1 VSEGAEGS
9 TLVVGDGPPGVLLAR
24 GLSNLGAAV
33 TVLGDPNVSRA
44 AGEGW
49 SGRSSPC
56 DLTSSTT
63 AEASLR
69 ATLEPGPLKALVWAR
84 VPVTPGDIGELASL
98 GEEDWER
105 LAEEP
110 ITEFL
115 HLLQGASTHLPPGS
129 SVALVAPSLVLVG
142 APQVVAWTAAVEG
155 QRSLL
160 RVAARRWGNR
170 GVSLNCVAVPAH
182 VLCGAPA
189 PLDRAGG
196 PPPSSGRQPTIDGEV
211 ATVVAHL
218 AAMAGSVTGATVAVD
233 GGSWMT
239 P

>member
-1 VSEGAEGS
+1 V
-9 TLVVGDGPPGVLLAR
+9 D
-24 GLSNLGAAV
+24 
-33 TVLGDPNVSRA
+33 
-44 AGEGW
+44 
-49 SGRSSPC
+49 
-56 DLTSSTT
+56 
-63 AEASLR
+63 ASLR
-69 ATLEPGPLKALVWAR
+69 AALDPGPLKALVWAR
-84 VPVTPGDIGELASL
+84 VPVAPEDVGELAAL
-98 GEEDWER
+98 EESDWER

-115 HLLQGASTHLPPGS
+115 HLLQGVSTHLSSGT

-142 APQVVAWTAAVEG
+142 APHVVAWTAAAEG

-160 RVAARRWGNR
+160 RVAARRWGSR

-196 PPPSSGRQPTIDGEV
+196 PPPSLGREPTIGGEV

-218 AAMAGSVTGATVAVD
+218 AAMTETVTGATVAVD

>member
-1 VSEGAEGS
+1 MSEDPDGA
-9 TLVVGDGPPGVLLAR
+9 TLVVGDGPPALEMAR
-24 GLSNLGAAV
+24 GLSDLGATV
-33 TVLGDPNVSRA
+33 TVLWGPTVANPP
-44 AGEGW
+44 GEEW
-49 SGRSSPC
+49 SGRTLPC

-63 AEASLR
+63 VDASLQ
-69 ATLEPGPLKALVWAR
+69 AALDPGPLKALVWAR
-84 VPVTPGDIGELASL
+84 VPVRPGDIGELASL
-98 GEEDWER
+98 GEEGWER

-115 HLLQGASTHLPPGS
+115 HLLQGASSHLSSGS
-129 SVALVAPSLVLVG
+129 SVALIAPSVVLVG
-142 APQVVAWTAAVEG
+142 APHVVAWTAAAEG

-160 RVAARRWGNR
+160 RVAARRWGSR

-182 VLCGAPA
+182 VLSGAPA

-196 PPPSSGRQPTIDGEV
+196 PPPSLGREPTIGGEV
-211 ATVVAHL
+211 ASVVAHL
-218 AAMAGSVTGATVAVD
+218 AAMTESVTGATVAVD